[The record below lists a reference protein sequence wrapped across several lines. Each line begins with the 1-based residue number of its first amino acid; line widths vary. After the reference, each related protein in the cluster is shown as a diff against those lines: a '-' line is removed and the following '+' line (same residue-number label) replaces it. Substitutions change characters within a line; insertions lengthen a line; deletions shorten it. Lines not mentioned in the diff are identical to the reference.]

1 MEKIYNTIMEQL
13 IYRMVRKFQSS
24 LILCLLIWLY
34 LIVSFPSYAG
44 TILWD
49 FENNTNDWKVING
62 NWEVKDGVYQVI
74 RDVNIEYSLVGDEGW
89 DDYTIEAKIRLD
101 EHNWAGIVFRA
112 ESDMEYYVYYLSVQ
126 DNKTELWKHTEGAWV
141 NREKIAQMPVADGVT
156 LKNGEWYIMKID
168 IKSNIFTLHIN
179 GKWQMDNSDEDYSKG
194 KVGVWAWKTTAS
206 VDYFSIEGAKI
217 KNTQDVN
224 PAQKIAT
231 LWGTLKG
238 EF

>member
-1 MEKIYNTIMEQL
+1 MEQL
-13 IYRMVRKFQSS
+13 IYRMIRIFQSS

-89 DDYTIEAKIRLD
+89 DDYTIEAKIRID

-141 NREKIAQMPVADGVT
+141 NREKIAQMLVADGVT
-156 LKNGEWYIMKID
+156 LKNGEWYIIKID

-179 GKWQMDNSDEDYSKG
+179 GKWQMDNSDDDYSKG

-206 VDYFSIEGAKI
+206 VDYFSIEGANI

-224 PAQKIAT
+224 PTQKVAT
-231 LWGTLKG
+231 LWGILKG